1 MRMPTILKILLGNKK
16 AACGLFIVVSFVL
29 MALFAPLLA
38 SYEPTKRVS
47 RPHQPPSAE
56 YVMGTTRMGHDIW
69 AQFTNGAR
77 ISLMVGFGAGI
88 LVCALAITVG
98 ITAGYFGGVIDEC
111 LTFLMNVVLVIPN
124 LPLLLVLASFI
135 GEASPTVIAL
145 IIGFTS
151 WAYGAR
157 HPGPDPGAAGE
168 RVRHRRRGAGR
179 AGLAH
184 HLGGDIA
191 QPHLHHRRELH
202 RLHHLRHRHRGDP
215 GVPRPGR
222 PTVVSWGIMLY
233 NAQTSSAILV
243 GAWWEI
249 LAPASPSQRSVPA
262 WPCSTSPS
270 MKSPTRSCA
279 PTRLNRWKKLAAP
292 VTTPVPAVQEK
303 TA

>member
-16 AACGLFIVVSFVL
+16 AAFGLFIVVSFVL

-38 SYEPTKRVS
+38 SNEPTKRVS

-69 AQFTNGAR
+69 SQFANGAR

-88 LVCALAITVG
+88 LVCALAITIG

-157 HPGPDPGAAGE
+157 VIRAQTLALREKEFVIAAEVLGE
-168 RVRHRRRGAGR
+168 PAWRIILVEI
-179 AGLAH
+179 LPN
-184 HLGGDIA
+184 LISII
-191 QPHLHHRRELH
+191 
-202 RLHHLRHRHRGDP
+202 
-215 GVPRPGR
+215 GVSFIGSIIYAIVTEA
-222 PTVVSWGIMLY
+222 TVVSWGIMLY

-249 LAPASPSQRSVPA
+249 LAPCFAIATLGAGLALLNFAIDEIANPQLRSH
-262 WPCSTSPS
+262 
-270 MKSPTRSCA
+270 KG
-279 PTRLNRWKKLAAP
+279 LNRWKKLAAP
-292 VTTPVPAVQEK
+292 VAAPQER

>member
-1 MRMPTILKILLGNKK
+1 MRMPTILKILLAEGRLRPLHRGQLRADGAVRP
-16 AACGLFIVVSFVL
+16 AAGQLRAHQAGL
-29 MALFAPLLA
+29 
-38 SYEPTKRVS
+38 
-47 RPHQPPSAE
+47 RPHQPPSTE

-157 HPGPDPGAAGE
+157 HPGPDPGAAEKEFVIAAEVLGE
-168 RVRHRRRGAGR
+168 PAWRIILVEILPNLISIIGVSFIGSIIYAIVTE
-179 AGLAH
+179 ATLEFLGL
-184 HLGGDIA
+184 GD
-191 QPHLHHRRELH
+191 
-202 RLHHLRHRHRGDP
+202 
-215 GVPRPGR
+215 

-243 GAWWEI
+243 GAWEI

-279 PTRLNRWKKLAAP
+279 PTRGSIAGRNSPPPSPRRCF
-292 VTTPVPAVQEK
+292 TVQEK